1 MSELELSNNPNVDTG
16 FVTDGNQKN
25 KVQLVA
31 QLDASDIELPSSPNS
46 DSAYVT
52 INGKKH
58 KVKLTAVLHGGGSG
72 GGDVSSVNGKKGV
85 VVLTG
90 ADIDATL
97 SDGEISETAT
107 VTQHLQ
113 TLKNDEKD
121 LGDQV
126 AGIEGKIPQNAST
139 TNQLA
144 TKADIP
150 SGGGTDNNGLEGDY
164 CSRYGIVDET
174 QSGLPRMGTGNQV
187 IVPAGLVLDVPG
199 VSGLTTNASVITH
212 DLTATTNC
220 ELWLAQRNVLEV
232 TDMFWQEDE
241 PEDGTTGYA
250 GWWNGTEMKFKSN
263 DTGNVWRAANAVRIA
278 KCIFTDGNL
287 TRLCFTGC
295 RLLNKQEW
303 LPLSGGALTGPLVSS
318 QNVSFFKKT
327 PVLSLCAK
335 NADGTNGMIATI
347 SMVPNA
353 DTLFLN
359 SILSLNII
367 TPTNVGSKAQKVSF
381 AYIDKINNGADIAVP
396 TTGGTMVVATPPTA
410 EGTYVLKATVAADG
424 TVTTTW
430 VAE

>member
-58 KVKLTAVLHGGGSG
+58 KVKLTAVLYGGGASESS
-72 GGDVSSVNGKKGV
+72 VESVNGKKGD
-85 VVLTG
+85 VVLTA

-97 SDGEISETAT
+97 SDGETSETAT

-144 TKADIP
+144 TKADLTDA
-150 SGGGTDNNGLEGDY
+150 GTGGTDDNGLEGDY
-164 CSRYGIVDET
+164 CSKYGIVDET

-199 VSGLTTNASVITH
+199 VSGLTTNASVINH

-220 ELWLAQRNVLEV
+220 ELWLAEGNVLEV

-303 LPLSGGALTGPLVSS
+303 LPLSGGSITGVLRINHAGQNAIVLRDGNESS
-318 QNVSFFKKT
+318 IG
-327 PVLSLCAK
+327 VLGWK
-335 NADGTNGMIATI
+335 NGYPQVGTDYSIMYT
-347 SMVPNA
+347 S
-353 DTLFLN
+353 
-359 SILSLNII
+359 SILLPGGGAVQTLGDS
-367 TPTNVGSKAQKVSF
+367 S
-381 AYIDKINNGADIAVP
+381 DKWGAIYVKTINNGADIAVP